1 MAVTR
6 PSAPGA
12 GSARRRAGACLALL
26 GASLLLAACATGEA
40 PRATLGERALLL
52 PVYSLTGA
60 WLSGADSARRAPQ
73 AFQQVLAPT
82 AVALNGPDLYYV
94 DAALGALLR
103 YDSHQQRLTRVT
115 PLRAS
120 AGVRLHAL
128 PDSSLYVLDP
138 RAPSLTRVAR
148 DGRVLQRFANP
159 DVLGGVAEF
168 AVFEPSGQL
177 LLADRG
183 ANRLRVLSS
192 SFTAPIELPLRRTER
207 LRLDA
212 IWAIAAGKNAWYV
225 LDRSRRQVVRVDPAG
240 GLLQAFGEDVLRLPS
255 AIGVDRYE
263 RVFVADEGSQSIQV
277 FMHGRH
283 LRSIPAAS
291 INVARI
297 LAMQVSDVNLVV
309 AGDGVSGIRVF
320 RLAPPLEA
328 RS

>member
-1 MAVTR
+1 MAVIR
-6 PSAPGA
+6 PWVPGA
-12 GSARRRAGACLALL
+12 GSARRRAAARIALL
-26 GASLLLAACATGEA
+26 GAGLLLAACATGEA
-40 PRATLGERALLL
+40 PRPAAGERALLL
-52 PVYSLTGA
+52 PAYSVTGA
-60 WLSGADSARRAPQ
+60 WLAADAADRRAPRT
-73 AFQQVLAPT
+73 FQQVLVPT
-82 AVALNGPDLYYV
+82 AVALNGPDLFYV

-115 PLRAS
+115 PLRAW
-120 AGVRLHAL
+120 AGVRLYAL

-138 RAPSLTRVAR
+138 RTPSLTRIAR
-148 DGRVLQRFANP
+148 DGRVLQRLADP
-159 DVLGGVAEF
+159 VALGGVADF

-192 SFTAPIELPLRRTER
+192 SFTAPIELPLRRSER

-212 IWAIAAGKNAWYV
+212 IWAVATGKDAWYV

-240 GLLQAFGEDVLRLPS
+240 GLLQAYGEDVLRLPS

-263 RVFVADEGSQSIQV
+263 RVFVADEGSQSIHV

-283 LRSIPAAS
+283 LRSIAAAS
-291 INVARI
+291 LNMARI
-297 LAMQVSDVNLVV
+297 LAMQVSDVSLVV
-309 AGDGVSGIRVF
+309 AGDGASGIRVF
-320 RLAPPLEA
+320 QLAPPREA

>member
-1 MAVTR
+1 MVVTR
-6 PSAPGA
+6 PSVPDA
-12 GSARRRAGACLALL
+12 GSARRRAAARVALL
-26 GASLLLAACATGEA
+26 GASLLLAACATGDA
-40 PRATLGERALLL
+40 PRAAPGERALLL
-52 PVYSLTGA
+52 PLYSLTGA
-60 WLSGADSARRAPQ
+60 WLAPEGGAPRT
-73 AFQQVLAPT
+73 FQQVLVPT
-82 AVALNGPDLYYV
+82 AVALNGPDLFYV

-103 YDSHQQRLTRVT
+103 YDSHRQRLTRIA
-115 PLRAS
+115 PLRAW

-138 RAPSLTRVAR
+138 RASSLIRIAR
-148 DGRVLQRFANP
+148 DGRVLQRVADP
-159 DVLGGVAEF
+159 RVLGGVAEF

-192 SFTAPIELPLRRTER
+192 SFTAPIEMPLRRTEQ

-212 IWAIAAGKNAWYV
+212 IWAVAAGKDAWYV
-225 LDRSRRQVVRVDPAG
+225 LDRSRRQVVRVDPSG

-255 AIGVDRYE
+255 AIGVDRYG
-263 RVFVADEGSQSIQV
+263 RVFVVDEGAQAIQV
-277 FMHGRH
+277 FMHGRY

-291 INVARI
+291 FNVARI

-309 AGDGVSGIRVF
+309 AGDGASGIRVF
-320 RLAPPLEA
+320 QLAPPREG